1 MKTLHTGLL
10 LLVALLMLAV
20 GLTMTPAES
29 VKPMVMASANTPIFA
44 PLTQDLTPLI
54 DLLN

>member
-10 LLVALLMLAV
+10 SLVALLMLTV
-20 GLTMTPAES
+20 GLTTIPAVS
-29 VKPMVMASANTPIFA
+29 VKPMVMASADMPLFA